1 MANLLRWLSFNLSYF
16 GKPPWE
22 TGISPPE
29 LLTFIAA
36 HPPGR
41 ALDLGCGTGVNL
53 ETLAR
58 AGWQV
63 TGIDFALPAVS
74 AARKRLRRAG
84 LVADIR
90 AADVAHLPDLGG
102 RFDLIFDVGCFFG
115 LPPVAKQ
122 AYRRNL
128 DHLLAPGGHV
138 LLYGFLSAQPGG
150 FGMREED
157 IALLSSGLA
166 LISRDDSPDARGRS
180 STWLFFEAR

>member
-29 LLTFIAA
+29 LLEYIAA

-63 TGIDFALPAVS
+63 SGIDFALPAVA
-74 AARKRLRRAG
+74 AARRRLQRAG
-84 LVADIR
+84 LPADIR
-90 AADVAHLPDLGG
+90 TADVTNLPDFPH
-102 RFDLIFDVGCFFG
+102 RFDLVFDVGCFFG
-115 LPPVAKQ
+115 LPPDAKI

-128 DHLLAPGGHV
+128 DTLLAPGGYI
-138 LLYGFLSAQPGG
+138 LLYGFLSGRPGG
-150 FGMREED
+150 FGMTED
-157 IALLSSGLA
+157 EIAALA
-166 LISRDDSPDARGRS
+166 AGFELVARVDSPDVRARPS
-180 STWLFFEAR
+180 AWLTLRRT